1 MTTYAMNVNY
11 TYTEFIWWTDP
22 NLTSVDDHYSY
33 AVVQNPTPKVKRAEI
48 KRISGQGVPP

>member
-1 MTTYAMNVNY
+1 MTTFERNVDY
-11 TYTEFIWWTDP
+11 PTFIWWTDP

-33 AVVQNPTPKVKRAEI
+33 AVIQSTAPRVKRAEI